1 MVQKS
6 AHPAHLAT
14 RLNNLEQKFDEVQSE
29 DLLLA
34 LNVLY
39 NRALLGSEKNT
50 GSGLSDKFWEN
61 PSLFDEFSLSTAIF
75 GFGLEN
81 FQNYEA
87 QKSLNFYN
95 RVFGSAVNFENAG
108 SVLPL
113 SHALFMNVG
122 KAFTSEWNEISLAD
136 TLFGSDVNVTYLH
149 ETGSLFDKLIGN
161 GSEYL
166 RNEVSLFDFVFGE
179 GAEYLNGEAS
189 FFYKVFGTRFTIDE
203 KMDEISGDDNPQSF
217 LDAVRQ
223 FRRDFDY
230 FELLFDTYKENV
242 EQRLVSLSQRVSAL
256 ESQI

>member
-1 MVQKS
+1 MEKS
-6 AHPAHLAT
+6 AHPAHIAA
-14 RLNNLEQKFDEVQSE
+14 RLNNLEQKFDEVQSADFLE
-29 DLLLA
+29 A
-34 LNVLY
+34 LNFLY
-39 NRALLGSEKNT
+39 NRALLGSEKNS
-50 GSGLSDKFWEN
+50 GSGLSDKFWKN
-61 PSLFDEFSLSTAIF
+61 PSLFDDFSLSMAVF
-75 GFGLEN
+75 GLGLEN
-81 FQNYEA
+81 FQIYEA
-87 QKSLNFYN
+87 QKTLNFYN

-113 SHALFMNVG
+113 SHALFLNVG
-122 KAFTSEWNEISLAD
+122 KSFTYEWNDKSL
-136 TLFGSDVNVTYLH
+136 TETIFGSDVNISYLH

-230 FELLFDTYKENV
+230 FEMLFEIYKENV
-242 EQRLVSLSQRVSAL
+242 EQRLVSLSQRVSNL
-256 ESQI
+256 ESKI